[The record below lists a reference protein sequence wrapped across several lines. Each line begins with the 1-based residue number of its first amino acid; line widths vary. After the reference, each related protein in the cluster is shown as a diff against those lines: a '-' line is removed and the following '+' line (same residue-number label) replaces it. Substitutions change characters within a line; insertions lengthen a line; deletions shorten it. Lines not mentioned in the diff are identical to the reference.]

1 MADFDRNIILS
12 VRVDSAQARRELR
25 ATAQEIA
32 ALERAGDG
40 LVASAQESDG
50 ALGVLSDAAKE
61 LRLELKALSAGLD
74 VAEVAAQD
82 NRGAMGRLSQGMS
95 TLRAVTLGAT
105 QAGRGLLTSLASFG
119 SSAASAALPVAG
131 LTLGIGALA
140 LAFAGLATGGLVL
153 SIRGLADFIGY
164 STEAGQEAQRL
175 ANAVTSAD
183 QRLSAAIGKVAYET
197 SNLDQV
203 TKALY
208 VNLSNLANITEKN
221 GQTFTDFSLGMIAG
235 VREGLVFLGVLDK
248 IQEQS
253 SFLGGAIQT
262 LALGPFGALRSSTQ
276 EQSRLFDEGVAQA
289 DRYAEAL
296 GRLRQAALALSPTLS
311 SIGAGGVGQI
321 GELAGT
327 SVDLGAAQRAFRESL
342 IDSRKRP
349 EGGGGARRPT
359 DAGPLAR
366 GVVGTIAGAAGS
378 DAVQGQVEL
387 VSTLDQIRQRMA
399 TLKQEALDTFA
410 SIKASMEDT
419 ARSEATSRMVD
430 NLKLQTQQWDQIKQA
445 VASAAVGFAMSSA
458 QIVGALAGQGGAW
471 KALQASALQALGN
484 LSAQLG
490 SFYLFAGLGAESL
503 GFLGLQGAGAI
514 GAGLGLIALGATLS
528 GAGAYVGREERSRG
542 AGQGSSAAGGG
553 GGSASYAPSLPQ
565 SRPSTNTFNFVI
577 DGQRLAT
584 VIAPSLE
591 EMSSLGRLNLGSV

>member
-1 MADFDRNIILS
+1 MADFDRNILI
-12 VRVDSAQARRELR
+12 RVQVDGRGARSELAAIKRELEGLTR
-25 ATAQEIA
+25 SGEFVGQITGTIE
-32 ALERAGDG
+32 EGFGG
-40 LVASAQESDG
+40 LVD
-50 ALGVLSDAAKE
+50 VAKE
-61 LRLELKALSAGLD
+61 LRLDLKALSTGLD
-74 VAEVAAQD
+74 VFEVAAQD
-82 NRGAMGRLSQGMS
+82 GRGAAGRLSQGMS
-95 TLRAVTLGAT
+95 VLRAVTLGAT

-140 LAFAGLATGGLVL
+140 LAFAGLATGGLLL

-183 QRLSAAIGKVAYET
+183 QRLSAAIGKVAYDT
-197 SNLDQV
+197 TNLDQI

-208 VNLSNLANITEKN
+208 VNLSNLVNIAEES

-235 VREGLVFLGVLDK
+235 VREGLVFLDVLDK
-248 IQEQS
+248 IQEKS
-253 SFLGGAIQT
+253 SLLGGAIQT

-276 EQSRLFDEGVAQA
+276 EQSRLFDQGVTQA

-296 GRLRQAALALSPTLS
+296 GRLRQAALGLSPTLS

-349 EGGGGARRPT
+349 EGGGKKKKT
-359 DAGPLAR
+359 DAGPLAK
-366 GVVGTIAGAAGS
+366 GVVGTITGAAGS
-378 DAVQGQVEL
+378 EGVTGQAEL
-387 VSTLDQIRQRMA
+387 VSTVDQIRQRMA

-430 NLKLQTQQWDQIKQA
+430 ALKLQTEQWGQIKQA
-445 VASAAVGFAMSSA
+445 VAGAAAGFAISSA

-577 DGQRLAT
+577 EGQRLAT

-591 EMSSLGRLNLGSV
+591 EMASLGRLNLGSV